1 MGKRKMN
8 KNKALQG
15 AETNGKKGTSSQ
27 KAAISRKPI
36 RSNPKLTAVPTR
48 KACERL
54 VRKISSQKSGSTPQ
68 PVGSKVKSKS
78 KPKALKVPT
87 KGAMKSFPPSAQGS
101 DASGLDDGSSITP
114 EALAQV
120 DVTALDSSH
129 PVLQGESSGRN
140 AISDR
145 EPTYN
150 DTGYNNQLYILQYDK
165 YKSCLQV
172 EVYFLIW
179 LFYILL
185 IYHF

>member
-15 AETNGKKGTSSQ
+15 TETNGKKGTSSQ

-54 VRKISSQKSGSTPQ
+54 VRKVSSQKSGSTPQ
-68 PVGSKVKSKS
+68 PISKVKSKS

-87 KGAMKSFPPSAQGS
+87 KGALKSSPPSAQGS
-101 DASGLDDGSSITP
+101 DGSGLDDGSSITP
-114 EALAQV
+114 EVLAQV
-120 DVTALDSSH
+120 DVTALDSSQT
-129 PVLQGESSGRN
+129 VLQGESSGGN
-140 AISDR
+140 AFPDK

-150 DTGYNNQLYILQYDK
+150 DTNYNNQLYILQYNK

-172 EVYFLIW
+172 ELYFPI
-179 LFYILL
+179 
-185 IYHF
+185 